1 MYNSYHTNFILSPI
15 LNILRETV
23 TACTGVGE
31 GIETQSLCEYVLQ
44 TTFLKMTGASE
55 QKLKCICWEIATYDY
70 EYRHKYLRKNYGECS
85 RYADKNSIY
94 VDLKTEIT
102 KIDETFSIS
111 SIFEDI
117 DISQKISGYIVK
129 KAIKNQQKKG
139 KTFTNENLQ
148 KAIAGMQNYHSKH
161 GLCEEETIRL
171 KKTELLLMKY
181 EEIVSILDN
190 SLLSV
195 WKQHEYNFFK
205 TKWEDFIS
213 INFATTELFDSNL
226 QTIYET
232 IVYNHRNRC
241 AHNLTSYQHNLPTLQ
256 SLLNPN
262 FDYEN
267 YFFRFI
273 ILILI
278 DEIFMR
284 LYRTFMAAIDGIV

>member
-1 MYNSYHTNFILSPI
+1 M
-15 LNILRETV
+15 RETV

-148 KAIAGMQNYHSKH
+148 KAIAGMQNYYSKH
-161 GLCEEETIRL
+161 GLCEKETIRF

>member
-148 KAIAGMQNYHSKH
+148 KAIAGMQNYYSKH

-171 KKTELLLMKY
+171 KKTELLLIKY

>member
-148 KAIAGMQNYHSKH
+148 KAIAGMQNYYSKH
-161 GLCEEETIRL
+161 GLCEKETIRF